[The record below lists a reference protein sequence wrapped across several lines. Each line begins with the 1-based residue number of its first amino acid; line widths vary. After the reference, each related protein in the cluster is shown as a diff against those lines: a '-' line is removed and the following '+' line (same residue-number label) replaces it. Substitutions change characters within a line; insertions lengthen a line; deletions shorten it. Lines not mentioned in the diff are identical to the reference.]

1 MNLLRPVEVRAL
13 LRLPLFM
20 SRVPCGSPDSAHDHV
35 EQRLDLND
43 LLVQR
48 PESTYYIRV
57 SGDSMKDAGID
68 DGDLLVVDNGIAA
81 DHGDIVVA
89 AVNGEFTVKK
99 LQLRPDVRLLAMNK
113 AWPPIVLA
121 EEEQLD
127 IFGVVTFTIKA
138 ME

>member
-1 MNLLRPVEVRAL
+1 MNLLRPAEVRAL
-13 LRLPLFM
+13 VQRPLFLY
-20 SRVPCGSPDSAHDHV
+20 RVPCGSPGGAHDHV

-48 PESTYYIRV
+48 PEHTYYIRV

-68 DGDLLVVDNGIAA
+68 DGDLLVVDNGLTA

-99 LQLRPDVRLLAMNK
+99 LQLRPDVRLLAMNQ
-113 AWPPIVLA
+113 AWPPIILA
-121 EEEQLD
+121 EEEQLE

>member
-1 MNLLRPVEVRAL
+1 MNLLRPAEVRTL
-13 LRLPLFM
+13 LQLPLFM
-20 SRVPCGSPDSAHDHV
+20 SRIPCGSPASVHDHV
-35 EQRLDLND
+35 EQRLDLNE

-48 PESTYYIRV
+48 PQSTYYIRV

-68 DGDLLVVDNGIAA
+68 DGDLLVVDNGLAA

-99 LQLRPDVRLLAMNK
+99 LQLRPDVRLLAMNA
-113 AWPPIVLA
+113 AWSPIVLA
-121 EEEQLD
+121 AEEQLD

>member
-20 SRVPCGSPDSAHDHV
+20 SRVPCGSPASAHDHV

>member
-1 MNLLRPVEVRAL
+1 MNLLRPAEVRAL
-13 LRLPLFM
+13 VQLPLFLT
-20 SRVPCGSPDSAHDHV
+20 RVPCGSPAAAQDHI

-57 SGDSMKDAGID
+57 SGDSMRDAGID
-68 DGDLLVVDNGIAA
+68 DGDLLVVDNGIIA
-81 DHGDIVVA
+81 DHDDIVVA

-99 LQLRPDVRLLAMNK
+99 LQLRPDVRLLAMNA

-121 EEEQLD
+121 EEEQLE
-127 IFGVVTFTIKA
+127 IFGVVTFTIKS

>member
-1 MNLLRPVEVRAL
+1 MNLLRPAEVRAL
-13 LRLPLFM
+13 VQLPLFLT
-20 SRVPCGSPDSAHDHV
+20 RVPCGAPANAYDHV

-68 DGDLLVVDNGIAA
+68 DGDLLVVDNSLAA

-99 LQLRPDVRLLAMNK
+99 LQLRPDVRLLAMNT
-113 AWPPIVLA
+113 AWQPIVLA